1 MERIPRMAKIAA
13 LTAIAVVSLAAC
25 GSNGGKTTS
34 TAAATHHPTVFTS
47 TVFVNAVGLTHQTAN
62 ATRPVIGPDDM
73 AYLGGHIFVGFQ
85 NGVGSMGETSPLGAK
100 DSTIV
105 EFDLQGH
112 KLAQWDVVGKND
124 GLGAD
129 PSTNQLI
136 ATVNED
142 GNSSVYLIDPTAGST
157 PVHYHYSGKLPHGGG
172 TDDISVYN
180 GTVLISASAPGSK
193 DKAAPAVYKVTFD
206 SGTRVATFHELF
218 SDDANASIAN
228 TNAATSGQPRRLA
241 LTDPDSSEIVPA
253 FATRFAGDFVLD
265 SQGDLEQI
273 FVHNPGASNQSLS
286 VLKLSASVDDAAWVA
301 DPSGA
306 IYTTDNVADA
316 IYKITGP
323 FVKGSELVAV
333 TPCNANNAP
342 ATCPGPGFPQD
353 YLGQVN
359 PQTGA
364 ITRIAVHG
372 VATAPKGMLFLP

>member
-1 MERIPRMAKIAA
+1 
-13 LTAIAVVSLAAC
+13 
-25 GSNGGKTTS
+25 
-34 TAAATHHPTVFTS
+34 
-47 TVFVNAVGLTHQTAN
+47 
-62 ATRPVIGPDDM
+62 
-73 AYLGGHIFVGFQ
+73 
-85 NGVGSMGETSPLGAK
+85 MGETSPVGSK

-105 EFDLQGH
+105 EFDLQGR
-112 KLAQWDVVGKND
+112 KIAQWDVVGKND

-129 PSTNQLI
+129 PSTNRLI

-157 PVHYHYSGKLPHGGG
+157 PVHYRYSGRLPHGGG

-180 GTVLISASAPGSK
+180 GTVLISASAPSSTH
-193 DKAAPAVYKVTFD
+193 KAAPAVYKVTFD
-206 SGTRVATFHELF
+206 SGTHVATVHGIF
-218 SDDANASIAN
+218 SDEATANVAN
-228 TNAATSGQPRRLA
+228 TNVATSGKPQKLA
-241 LTDPDSSEIVPA
+241 LTDPDSSELVPGS
-253 FATRFAGDFVLD
+253 ATRFAGDFVLD
-265 SQGDLEQI
+265 GQGDLQQI
-273 FVHNPGASNQSLS
+273 FVQSPGASNQSLS
-286 VLKLSASVDDAAWVA
+286 VLKLSGSVDDAAWA
-301 DPSGA
+301 TDPSGA

-364 ITRIAVHG
+364 ITRITVHG
-372 VATAPKGMLFLP
+372 VPTAPKGMLFLP

>member
-1 MERIPRMAKIAA
+1 MAKIAA
-13 LTAIAVVSLAAC
+13 LAATAVVSLTAC
-25 GSNGGKTTS
+25 GSNSKTTS
-34 TAAATHHPTVFTS
+34 TAAKAHRAAGFTS
-47 TVFVNAVGLTHQTAN
+47 TTFVNAVGLTHKTA
-62 ATRPVIGPDDM
+62 RGVQPLIGPDDM
-73 AYLGGHIFVGFQ
+73 AYLGGHVFVGFQ
-85 NGVGSMGETSPLGAK
+85 NGVGSMGEPAALGNK

-105 EFDLQGH
+105 EFDLGGH
-112 KLAQWDVVGKND
+112 KIAQWDVVGKND

-129 PSTNQLI
+129 PTTNRVI

-157 PVHYHYSGKLPHGGG
+157 PVHYRYSGQLPHGGG
-172 TDDISVYN
+172 TDHISVEN
-180 GTVLISASAPGSK
+180 GMVLISASAPGSTG
-193 DKAAPAVYKVTFD
+193 KAAPQPTYPAVYRVTFD
-206 SGTRVATFHELF
+206 SGTHVASFHGIF
-218 SDDANASIAN
+218 SGEASASIAN
-228 TNAATSGQPRRLA
+228 TNVATSGKAQKLA

-253 FATRFAGDFVLD
+253 FAARFGGDFVLD

-286 VLKLSASVDDAAWVA
+286 VLKLSGSVDDAAWA
-301 DPSGA
+301 SGPSGA

-323 FVKGSELVAV
+323 FVKGSEFVAV

-342 ATCPGPGFPQD
+342 STCPGPGFPQN

-364 ITRIAVHG
+364 ITPIAVHG
-372 VATAPKGMLFLP
+372 VTTAPKGMLFLP